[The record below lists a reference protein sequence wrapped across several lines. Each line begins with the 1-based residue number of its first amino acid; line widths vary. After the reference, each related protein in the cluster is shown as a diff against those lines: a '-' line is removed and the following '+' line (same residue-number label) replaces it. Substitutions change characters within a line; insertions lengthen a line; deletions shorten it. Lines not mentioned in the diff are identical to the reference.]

1 MKLFQK
7 QDEQSRS
14 PNGSHKQFQYFY
26 SSSTKPFTGE
36 ACFRTKKPD
45 QDNDESVFFVVIIR
59 VMSAEDIR
67 TFNQDEK
74 S

>member
-1 MKLFQK
+1 MNS
-7 QDEQSRS
+7 QDLQTDHT
-14 PNGSHKQFQYFY
+14 NNF
-26 SSSTKPFTGE
+26 STFIALARNLLLEK